1 MLMLFIREVYME
13 PIKTTCQEQKQ
24 KNVKL
29 FKKELIIIDDASKD
43 NSIKIIKKYEEK
55 NLCRA
60 IYNKKSKGLIKSSNI
75 GIKASKGRF
84 IMRLDADDYL
94 DPNSLSVLLNAI
106 MKDSNIAL
114 VYSDYYLVDEKRN
127 ILSLEKQTIRNKEG
141 LLDHK
146 PVLAACCLIR
156 RSSIFS
162 VNLYDERFTRQD
174 GYDLWYKLLKNFKF
188 EHVPLPLFFYRKHGK
203 NLTKNQNK
211 LYKTRTKILRKFSEK
226 KNKIKDLN
234 INCVIP
240 VRGPNVDKFCNS
252 LELLNKNDQT
262 NLIIKKALHFGY
274 IIVFSES
281 SKKYFLFFRDPNFVN
296 TYTYILRF
304 KNDVDRESNNY
315 PSINISYIVIK
326 YFNYTRQ
333 TGEYI
338 FNKIVNRQPYILK
351 CVNCLEYPNDYVIKY
366 SHDMR
371 LPERIQRNPNF
382 NEISVGRTSYYNF
395 IIDKDG
401 IIIGEV
407 IDSLENGVVHHL
419 LVDKPE
425 DEVYIAGEIK
435 ISDNKGYNTNSPKYI
450 GRLNIL

>member
-1 MLMLFIREVYME
+1 MIVD
-13 PIKTTCQEQKQ
+13 PIISIYITNKNYGKYLENAIKSALKQ
-24 KNVKL
+24 TYK
-29 FKKELIIIDDASKD
+29 KKELIIIDDASKD

-75 GIKASKGRF
+75 AIKASKGRF
-84 IMRLDADDYL
+84 VMRLDADDYL

-106 MKDSNIAL
+106 EKDSNIAL

-127 ILSLEKQTIRNKEG
+127 ILSLEKQTIRNEEG

-252 LELLNKNDQT
+252 LELLNKKYLIFHTIDEALKIKEFKKIILTTSDLKLIKIVKNKYKNNIFYHKRKKKFSQQNMDFKEPVVNAVKKFNKKNLDILVIMTLENPFRKSFYIQQAIS
-262 NLIIKKALHFGY
+262 NLIIHDSDKVIGTVPD
-274 IIVFSES
+274 IE
-281 SKKYFLFFRDPNFVN
+281 N
-296 TYTYILRF
+296 TYYKYSKRGMELISNEKNQKLKLEKNIIL
-304 KNDVDRESNNY
+304 KDVGAFSVQKYKSYLRN
-315 PSINISYIVIK
+315 SINKITNVVLDHKDSILINSK
-326 YFNYTRQ
+326 SDLILARK
-333 TGEYI
+333 I
-338 FNKIVNRQPYILK
+338 F
-351 CVNCLEYPNDYVIKY
+351 
-366 SHDMR
+366 
-371 LPERIQRNPNF
+371 
-382 NEISVGRTSYYNF
+382 
-395 IIDKDG
+395 
-401 IIIGEV
+401 
-407 IDSLENGVVHHL
+407 
-419 LVDKPE
+419 
-425 DEVYIAGEIK
+425 
-435 ISDNKGYNTNSPKYI
+435 
-450 GRLNIL
+450 

>member
-1 MLMLFIREVYME
+1 MIVD
-13 PIKTTCQEQKQ
+13 PIISIYITNKNYGKYLDNAIKSVLKQ
-24 KNVKL
+24 TYK
-29 FKKELIIIDDASKD
+29 KKELIIIDDASKD

-84 IMRLDADDYL
+84 VMRLDADDYL

-106 MKDSNIAL
+106 IKDSNIAL

-156 RSSIFS
+156 RSAIFS

-203 NLTKNQNK
+203 NLTKDQNK

-240 VRGPNVDKFCNS
+240 VRGPNIDKFCNS
-252 LELLNKNDQT
+252 LELLKKKYLIFHTIDEALKIKELKKIILTTSDLKLIKIVKKKYKNNIFYHKRKKKLSQQNINFKESVMNAVKKFNKKKLDILVIMTLENPFRKSFYIQQAIS
-262 NLIIKKALHFGY
+262 NLIIHDSDMVIGTVPDIENTYYKY
-274 IIVFSES
+274 
-281 SKKYFLFFRDPNFVN
+281 SKKGIELISNEKN
-296 TYTYILRF
+296 QKLKLEKNIIL
-304 KNDVDRESNNY
+304 KDVGAFSVQKYKSYLRN
-315 PSINISYIVIK
+315 SINKITNVVLDHKDSILINSK
-326 YFNYTRQ
+326 SDLILARK
-333 TGEYI
+333 I
-338 FNKIVNRQPYILK
+338 F
-351 CVNCLEYPNDYVIKY
+351 
-366 SHDMR
+366 
-371 LPERIQRNPNF
+371 
-382 NEISVGRTSYYNF
+382 
-395 IIDKDG
+395 
-401 IIIGEV
+401 
-407 IDSLENGVVHHL
+407 
-419 LVDKPE
+419 
-425 DEVYIAGEIK
+425 
-435 ISDNKGYNTNSPKYI
+435 
-450 GRLNIL
+450 